1 MMMMMMTMRMRMMM
15 MMRMMM
21 RMRMRMAMMM
31 TGDED
36 DDNDR
41 LIDDSQA
48 PRFHIQQQR
57 MLLVPPAP
65 TLVKEAAQHSRW
77 TAGMAG
83 AVA

>member
-1 MMMMMMTMRMRMMM
+1 MRMRMMM
-15 MMRMMM
+15 MMMMMMM
-21 RMRMRMAMMM
+21 RMMMAMMMAMMM

-57 MLLVPPAP
+57 MLLVPHAP
-65 TLVKEAAQHSRW
+65 TLVKEAAQHSKW